1 MILLN
6 QKKYMING
14 QLIPNLITNDKILV
28 AFNSLNREDFLTP
41 DTKSIAYI
49 DDHIFINKRFLLKP
63 YLLSQNFNIYANR

>member
-1 MILLN
+1 
-6 QKKYMING
+6 MING

-49 DDHIFINKRFLLKP
+49 DDHIFIRKGFCLNH
-63 YLLSQNFNIYANR
+63 IT